1 MILDIFAQRAQ
12 SREGKIQVELA
23 QLKYLLPRLI
33 AGQDS
38 AFSRLAGG
46 IGGRG
51 PGETK
56 LETDRRRVR
65 DRINRLEREIE
76 EQRQRR
82 HERRKS
88 RTRQGLPIISIVG
101 YTNAGKS
108 TLLNALTKSTVHAE
122 QRMFATLDPTSRRL
136 RLPRDQEVIIN
147 DTVGFIRAL
156 PPDLLSAFRATLE
169 EISGSSLLIHAV
181 DVSNPRWPQQVQ
193 SVKRILVEL
202 KLADIPVILALNKA
216 DLLDDEEL
224 AGAVR
229 RAQPEASEVVV
240 ISAIREASLS
250 PLLERA
256 GAILARNLAAQS
268 AEDERYSSPVSRIA

>member
-1 MILDIFAQRAQ
+1 MRNNVCSQR
-12 SREGKIQVELA
+12 
-23 QLKYLLPRLI
+23 
-33 AGQDS
+33 
-38 AFSRLAGG
+38 
-46 IGGRG
+46 
-51 PGETK
+51 
-56 LETDRRRVR
+56 
-65 DRINRLEREIE
+65 
-76 EQRQRR
+76 
-82 HERRKS
+82 
-88 RTRQGLPIISIVG
+88 
-101 YTNAGKS
+101 
-108 TLLNALTKSTVHAE
+108 
-122 QRMFATLDPTSRRL
+122 LDPTSRRL

-181 DVSNPRWPQQVQ
+181 DVSNPRWTQQVQ

-224 AGAVR
+224 ATAVR
-229 RAQPEASEVVV
+229 RAQAEGSEVVA

-268 AEDERYSSPVSRIA
+268 ADDERYRSPVSLIA